1 MTTKFSPILKVR
13 RLEVERVENELSK
26 LNNQKKSLS
35 LEIDSLKDELEKN
48 SYPKSGQIQNLKQNF
63 FKNTLIKKNIEL
75 KLQNIKFLEE
85 QIKSTQELLK
95 KAMLEYEKIN
105 HLHKVEEKK
114 MIEALKK
121 QEVKE
126 LDEIANILFRLK
138 KEVI

>member
-48 SYPKSGQIQNLKQNF
+48 SYPKSGQIQNLKQKF

>member
-1 MTTKFSPILKVR
+1 MTTKFSPILKVKS
-13 RLEVERVENELSK
+13 LEIERVENELSK

-48 SYPKSGQIQNLKQNF
+48 LYPKSGQIKNLKQNF

-126 LDEIANILFRLK
+126 LDNIANILFSLK
-138 KEVI
+138 KEEI